1 VVDACAIAGISN
13 KVVKLKPLGCIK
25 G

>member
-1 VVDACAIAGISN
+1 VDACAIAGISN
-13 KVVKLKPLGCIK
+13 KVARLRPLGCIK